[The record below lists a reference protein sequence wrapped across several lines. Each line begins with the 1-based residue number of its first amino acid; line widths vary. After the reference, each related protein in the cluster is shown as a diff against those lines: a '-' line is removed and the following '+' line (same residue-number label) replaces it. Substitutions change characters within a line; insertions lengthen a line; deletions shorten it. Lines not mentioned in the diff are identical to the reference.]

1 MRLNAITRRMT
12 TFGAAAVIGLAAF
25 GAGGSAQ
32 AQSAAKGKTVEYI
45 TFGLQFEYQ
54 VALVNGIK
62 KRAAD
67 AGVVPH
73 VIDGKGDPNLQVTE
87 VLDAVTKKPDALL
100 INPVDAKLLVAGVKR
115 TNEAKIPVFIME
127 NPPPE
132 GEYLAI
138 VDFDNVAGGAMGADE
153 LARAIG
159 NKGVVL
165 ETRGSTGSEQ
175 AELRHKGFTEEMKK
189 FPGVEVKSL
198 NTEWVADNAYK
209 MVLDALTQNPNV
221 KGVFS
226 HNDEM
231 IRGVVSALRQTNK
244 LLPASDPGHIA
255 VVGLDGTPLALQRI
269 REATQDATVEQSPIA
284 MGSFIFDQI
293 LAYFDGKP
301 IEKRGKPS
309 PPSSQKPMSTTPIA
323 GATSRSSR
331 PDKLRPAQTS
341 ASAAGV
347 LFAAADVPHRTRNQA
362 SETVRSPGPCIPPV
376 IELRVEAIAV
386 DSRIGDESVQAGQKR
401 GCSRRAVHSTEPLT
415 RRWREAR
422 RSRDL
427 RTDTRCRHE
436 TTTAMNAPTGA
447 SSALVATEETGEVQ
461 LRRARLPQRKNRPE
475 LRTRCALRLR
485 CDRAGGRARQS

>member
-1 MRLNAITRRMT
+1 MGFRDINRRART
-12 TFGAAAVIGLAAF
+12 LGAAALVGLAAW
-25 GAGGSAQ
+25 GGSGPALAQ
-32 AQSAAKGKTVEYI
+32 GAKGKTVEYI

-54 VALVNGIK
+54 VALVNGVK

-67 AGVVPH
+67 AGVVLH

-115 TNEAKIPVFIME
+115 ANEAKIPVFIME

-132 GEYLAI
+132 GEYLSL

-175 AELRHKGFTEEMKK
+175 AELRHKGFTEEMKSK
-189 FPGVEVKSL
+189 YPDIQVKSL

-221 KGVFS
+221 KGLFS

-231 IRGVVSALRQTNK
+231 IRGVVSALRQTGK
-244 LLPASDPGHIA
+244 LVPANDPAHVT

-269 REATQDATVEQSPIA
+269 REGTQDATVEQSPIA

-293 LAYFDGKP
+293 LAYFGGKP
-301 IEKRGKPS
+301 IEKKGETKPVLITKANVDD
-309 PPSSQKPMSTTPIA
+309 PSHWGNIK
-323 GATSRSSR
+323 
-331 PDKLRPAQTS
+331 K
-341 ASAAGV
+341 
-347 LFAAADVPHRTRNQA
+347 
-362 SETVRSPGPCIPPV
+362 
-376 IELRVEAIAV
+376 
-386 DSRIGDESVQAGQKR
+386 
-401 GCSRRAVHSTEPLT
+401 
-415 RRWREAR
+415 
-422 RSRDL
+422 
-427 RTDTRCRHE
+427 
-436 TTTAMNAPTGA
+436 
-447 SSALVATEETGEVQ
+447 
-461 LRRARLPQRKNRPE
+461 
-475 LRTRCALRLR
+475 
-485 CDRAGGRARQS
+485 

>member
-1 MRLNAITRRMT
+1 MGFRDINRRART
-12 TFGAAAVIGLAAF
+12 LGAAALVGLAAW
-25 GAGGSAQ
+25 GGSGPALAQ
-32 AQSAAKGKTVEYI
+32 GAKGKTVEYI

-54 VALVNGIK
+54 VALVNGVK

-67 AGVVPH
+67 AGVVLH

-115 TNEAKIPVFIME
+115 ANEAKIPVFIME

-132 GEYLAI
+132 GEYLSL

-175 AELRHKGFTEEMKK
+175 AELRHKGFTEEMKSK
-189 FPGVEVKSL
+189 YPDIQVKSL

-221 KGVFS
+221 KGLFS

-231 IRGVVSALRQTNK
+231 IRGVVSALRQTGK
-244 LLPASDPGHIA
+244 LVPANDPAHVT

-269 REATQDATVEQSPIA
+269 REGTQDATVEQSPIA

-301 IEKRGKPS
+301 IEKKGETKPVLITKANVDD
-309 PPSSQKPMSTTPIA
+309 PSHWGNIK
-323 GATSRSSR
+323 
-331 PDKLRPAQTS
+331 K
-341 ASAAGV
+341 
-347 LFAAADVPHRTRNQA
+347 
-362 SETVRSPGPCIPPV
+362 
-376 IELRVEAIAV
+376 
-386 DSRIGDESVQAGQKR
+386 
-401 GCSRRAVHSTEPLT
+401 
-415 RRWREAR
+415 
-422 RSRDL
+422 
-427 RTDTRCRHE
+427 
-436 TTTAMNAPTGA
+436 
-447 SSALVATEETGEVQ
+447 
-461 LRRARLPQRKNRPE
+461 
-475 LRTRCALRLR
+475 
-485 CDRAGGRARQS
+485 